1 MTHRQTIQHRAGPL
15 FGALL
20 VLVAVVLAFTPI
32 VPRVGAVDSTPAP
45 SVDPSA
51 SPSPDPSPS
60 ADPSA
65 SPSPDPSAEPSPSPS
80 PSPSPEPVRGTL
92 DLTSNAPAGGRHR
105 IDPSSVLSL
114 ALSAR
119 VETPAKSV
127 QLVVQLPAGWT
138 VVDPDGGVVDSAAQ
152 TIAWFFGDVKDAMQ
166 TVVAPR
172 LRAPLGSPGGDRA
185 ITATFA
191 ARLEHADG
199 IVARDSV
206 SVLVAPELI
215 VEHSVFAVVEPVS
228 QAATYLGTDTALTG
242 VVRFDAFRV
251 RFQVRNAD
259 LQAAGF
265 VPDLQYRL
273 GGAATFADVPVGG
286 SVAGVPLYVGAEWRR
301 TGAGTGTLPGP
312 AQEPIGAGEL
322 IVRDTDDATQA
333 PVAGRRVMGRSG
345 TSVIA
350 PPGDSYTEVEF
361 TVRASIDLPLGAWFE
376 LRLTDG
382 GQAIPGAATA
392 SMASE
397 STPRVQLT
405 PGQRYGVA
413 VGRPVD
419 VHTANPPGVASVDVP
434 LVSRGVIAASW
445 TNPGGL
451 PIYRLAV
458 ALPTAPKAEA
468 PLNDTSTSPHEP
480 DTSLTSDT
488 CAECHSTHTATDAYL
503 VTASGG
509 SVAAAGTT
517 SQLRSVGGTSAPSAA
532 NSAMLADALC
542 LTCHEGTT
550 GASLSMAALYGP
562 AAPTTDPGAR
572 DIYSHDVALDP
583 SLKCATCHNPHIATA
598 APAIQTTTGWA
609 IAGAQIS
616 VGGTVA
622 TNGGANTTPTYTIQD
637 GSYGHQPTREYELCL
652 KCHTGAAVASN
663 AGQPPSQDELDKG
676 VELNPSNSSY
686 HPVEASGK
694 NTTVA
699 MALSLAGTSP
709 YKLWNFTTDG
719 TVRCV
724 NCHADSAKYD
734 PTTPPAAGS
743 DLAPHT
749 SQYRGILIQN
759 YQDRVLKSSGVDYA
773 AADSALCLVC
783 HAEEGFVSNSSSAT
797 NFRLHQEHLTGIAG
811 KGNGGTNI
819 DTPGDGQGNAICA
832 ECHFRIHGTALAY
845 QVGDRTNKRLV
856 NFAPNVLPDGDS
868 GVLKWTSTG
877 VGTGTCT
884 LTCHGYDHQAKAYGP

>member
-1 MTHRQTIQHRAGPL
+1 
-15 FGALL
+15 
-20 VLVAVVLAFTPI
+20 
-32 VPRVGAVDSTPAP
+32 
-45 SVDPSA
+45 
-51 SPSPDPSPS
+51 
-60 ADPSA
+60 
-65 SPSPDPSAEPSPSPS
+65 
-80 PSPSPEPVRGTL
+80 
-92 DLTSNAPAGGRHR
+92 
-105 IDPSSVLSL
+105 VLSL

-127 QLVVQLPAGWT
+127 QLVAQLPAGWT
-138 VVDPDGGVVDSAAQ
+138 VVDPDGGMVDSAAQ
-152 TIAWFFGDVKDAMQ
+152 TIAWYLGDVADSMQ

-172 LRAPLGSPGGDRA
+172 LRAPPYSPGGDPAFAAR
-185 ITATFA
+185 FA

-199 IVARDSV
+199 VAARDSV

-215 VEHSVFAVVEPVS
+215 VAHSVFARVEPVS
-228 QAATYLGTDTALTG
+228 QAATYLGTDNALTG
-242 VVRFDAFRV
+242 VLRFDAFRV

-259 LQAAGF
+259 LQTAGF

-273 GGAATFADVPVGG
+273 GGSATFVDVPVGG

-312 AQEPIGAGEL
+312 AQEPIGASEL
-322 IVRDTDDATQA
+322 IVRDTDDATQSPA
-333 PVAGRRVMGRSG
+333 TGRRVMGRSG
-345 TSVIA
+345 MATIA
-350 PPGDSYTEVEF
+350 VPGDSYTEVEF

-376 LRLTDG
+376 LRLTDA
-382 GQAIPGAATA
+382 GQAIADATTA

-397 STPRVQLT
+397 STPRIQLT
-405 PGQRYGVA
+405 PGQRYGVP

-419 VHTANPPGVASVDVP
+419 VHTANPPGVASVDLP
-434 LVSRGVIAASW
+434 LVSRGTIAATW

-458 ALPTAPKAEA
+458 ALPAAPVAEA
-468 PLNDTSTSPHEP
+468 PLNDTSSSPHQE
-480 DTSLTSDT
+480 TSLTSDG
-488 CAECHSTHTATDAYL
+488 CANCHAAH
-503 VTASGG
+503 TASGAYLLSASSG
-509 SVAAAGTT
+509 DAPAAGAT
-517 SQLRSVGGTSAPSAA
+517 SLLRSVGSSSAPSGASNA
-532 NSAMLADALC
+532 LLSDALC
-542 LTCHEGTT
+542 LTCHDGT
-550 GASLSMAALYGP
+550 GANASVRMSYGP
-562 AAPTTDPGAR
+562 ATAATTDLGTRA
-572 DIYSHDVALDP
+572 IYGHDAALDP
-583 SLKCATCHNPHIATA
+583 TLQCSTCHNPHIATA
-598 APAIQTTTGWA
+598 APATQTTTGWT

-709 YKLWNFTTDG
+709 YKLWNFATDS

-759 YQDRVLKSSGVDYA
+759 YQDRVLKSASEPYV

-783 HAEEGFVSNSSSAT
+783 HAEEGFVSSFSSAT
-797 NFRLHQEHLTGIAG
+797 NFSLHQEHLTGIAG

-819 DTPGDGQGNAICA
+819 DTPGAGQGNAICS

-845 QVGDRTNKRLV
+845 QVGDRTNTRLV
-856 NFAPNVLPDGDS
+856 NFAPNVLPDGAS

-877 VGTGTCT
+877 TGTGTCT